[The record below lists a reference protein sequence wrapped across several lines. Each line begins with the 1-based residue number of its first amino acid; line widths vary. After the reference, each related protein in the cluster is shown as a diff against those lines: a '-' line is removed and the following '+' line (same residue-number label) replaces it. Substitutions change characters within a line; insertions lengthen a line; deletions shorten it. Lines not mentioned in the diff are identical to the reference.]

1 MTVPS
6 LHFLIQRIHE
16 TSDIDSRKG
25 KYCFR
30 DGSQIGDLFEQW
42 DVPRWAT
49 NGKQAYYYFSVV
61 RRLKALGVSG
71 DIEELDKAIH
81 ELVILREALKGG

>member
-1 MTVPS
+1 MSVPS
-6 LHFLIQRIHE
+6 LHFLIERIHE
-16 TSDIDSRKG
+16 TSDINTKKG
-25 KYCFR
+25 KYCFK
-30 DGSQIGDLFEQW
+30 DGKQISDLFEQW
-42 DVPRWAT
+42 NVPEWAI
-49 NGKQAYYYFSVV
+49 NGKQAYYYFSVI